1 MPSWNH
7 FRGGISFFIFYD
19 LMNIAVMLAGG
30 TGERMGAGRPKQ
42 FIEIGEKP
50 LIVHCLDVYEQSPNI
65 DAIEI
70 VCHKD
75 WVDHVWNLAKEWN
88 ITKLKW
94 VCVGGD
100 TCQDSTRNGIF
111 NLEGKVSDDDVLM
124 FVMSSSPF
132 VNEDIIVDS
141 LRVTKEHG
149 SAFACMQSKY
159 NLAYTEDK
167 KSSDHINFKEFNQT
181 VNMPWTST
189 FGTLDTNYHKAYA
202 EGIEIE
208 LRSYMPT
215 LWIALGEKLWFSLDT
230 TKNMLHA
237 TYKED
242 VEIFEAVLR
251 IEKRIR

>member
-1 MPSWNH
+1 
-7 FRGGISFFIFYD
+7 
-19 LMNIAVMLAGG
+19 MNIAVMLAGG

-42 FIEIGEKP
+42 FIELGCKP
-50 LIVHCLDVYEQSPNI
+50 LIVHCLDIYEQSPNI

-75 WVDHVWNLAKEWN
+75 WIDHVWKLAEEYN

-94 VCVGGD
+94 VCEGGD

-132 VNEDIIVDS
+132 VNEAIIADS
-141 LRVTKEHG
+141 LRVCKEHG
-149 SAFACMQSKY
+149 SAFACMQCKY
-159 NLAYTEDK
+159 NLAYTEDGL
-167 KSSDHINFKEFNQT
+167 SSTKINFKESHKNL
-181 VNMPWTST
+181 NMPWTST
-189 FGTLDTNYHKAYA
+189 FGKLDRIYHKAYN
-202 EGIEIE
+202 EHIETE

-215 LWIALGEKLWFSLDT
+215 LWVAVGEPLWFSMDT
-230 TKNMLHA
+230 TTNMLHA

-242 VEIFEAVLR
+242 VEIFEAVLKIQNR
-251 IEKRIR
+251 Y

>member
-1 MPSWNH
+1 MT
-7 FRGGISFFIFYD
+7 
-19 LMNIAVMLAGG
+19 IAVMLAGG

-50 LIVHCLDVYEQSPNI
+50 LIVHCLDVYEQSPEI

-75 WVDHVWNLAKEWN
+75 WIEHVWNLTRQWN
-88 ITKLKW
+88 IKKVKW
-94 VCVGGD
+94 VCEGGD
-100 TCQDSTRNGIF
+100 TCQESTRNGIF
-111 NLEGKVSDDDVLM
+111 NLEGKVQDDDVLM

-132 VNEDIIVDS
+132 VNEDIIKDS
-141 LRVTKEHG
+141 LRVTGQYG

-159 NLAYTEDK
+159 NLAYTEDGV
-167 KSSDHINFKEFNQT
+167 SSKHINFKESNRT

-189 FGTLDTNYHKAYA
+189 FGKFDKCFHKAYA

-208 LRSYMPT
+208 LRSYVPT
-215 LWIALGEKLWFSLDT
+215 LWVALGEPLYFSKDT
-230 TKNMLHA
+230 STNLLHA

-251 IEKRIR
+251 IQNRIR

>member
-1 MPSWNH
+1 
-7 FRGGISFFIFYD
+7 
-19 LMNIAVMLAGG
+19 MLAGG

-42 FIEIGEKP
+42 FIELGCKP
-50 LIVHCLDVYEQSPNI
+50 LIIHCLDIYEQSPNI

-75 WVDHVWNLAKEWN
+75 WIDHVQKLAEEYG

-94 VCVGGD
+94 VCEGGD

-132 VNEDIIVDS
+132 VDEAIIEDS
-141 LRVTKEHG
+141 LRVCKEHG
-149 SAFACMQSKY
+149 SAFACMQCKY
-159 NLAYTEDK
+159 NLAYTEDGI
-167 KSSDHINFKEFNQT
+167 SSTKINFKESHKT
-181 VNMPWTST
+181 LNMPWTST
-189 FGTLDTNYHKAYA
+189 FGKLDKIYHKAYN
-202 EGIEIE
+202 EHIETE

-215 LWIALGEKLWFSLDT
+215 LWVAVGEPLWFSMDT
-230 TKNMLHA
+230 TTNMLHA

-242 VEIFEAVLR
+242 VEIFEAVLKIQNR
-251 IEKRIR
+251 Y

>member
-1 MPSWNH
+1 
-7 FRGGISFFIFYD
+7 
-19 LMNIAVMLAGG
+19 MNIAVMLAGG

-42 FIEIGEKP
+42 FIELGCKP
-50 LIVHCLDVYEQSPNI
+50 LIVHCLDIYEQSPNI

-75 WVDHVWNLAKEWN
+75 WINHVWKLAEEYK

-94 VCVGGD
+94 VCEGGD

-132 VNEDIIVDS
+132 VNEAIIADS
-141 LRVTKEHG
+141 LRVCKEHG
-149 SAFACMQSKY
+149 SAFACMQCKY
-159 NLAYTEDK
+159 NLAYTEDGL
-167 KSSDHINFKEFNQT
+167 SSTKINFKESHKT
-181 VNMPWTST
+181 LNMPWTST
-189 FGTLDTNYHKAYA
+189 FGKLDKIYHRAYN
-202 EGIEIE
+202 EHIETE

-215 LWIALGEKLWFSLDT
+215 LWVAVGEPLWFSMDT
-230 TKNMLHA
+230 TTNMLHA

-242 VEIFEAVLR
+242 VEIFEAVLKIQNR
-251 IEKRIR
+251 Y